1 MIPSVLEEQMAIFIG
16 CAWNYWTSFSSHKNI
31 ENYVKCKVYLMFVQP
46 SNCHPDIF
54 CLDGV
59 VGDEMFCFFR
69 RKKIILFKEMLNSLK
84 ENLRPCTEKQ
94 KTYPFNIDLQLI
106 WNYFMFCVL
115 LHNVNRCY
123 KCWTC
128 AEPER

>member
-1 MIPSVLEEQMAIFIG
+1 
-16 CAWNYWTSFSSHKNI
+16 
-31 ENYVKCKVYLMFVQP
+31 MFVQP
-46 SNCHPDIF
+46 SNTNQFGYVSHCHPDIF

-94 KTYPFNIDLQLI
+94 KTFPFNIDLQLI
-106 WNYFMFCVL
+106 
-115 LHNVNRCY
+115 
-123 KCWTC
+123 
-128 AEPER
+128 